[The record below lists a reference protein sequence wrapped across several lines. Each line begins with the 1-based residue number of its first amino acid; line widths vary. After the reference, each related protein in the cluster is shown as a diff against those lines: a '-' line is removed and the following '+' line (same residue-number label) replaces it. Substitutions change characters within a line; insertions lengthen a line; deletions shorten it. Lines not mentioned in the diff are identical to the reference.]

1 MPELLV
7 MRHAKSAWDTDAP
20 TDFDRPL
27 AERGRRD
34 RVRMASWLADEDLC
48 PTHVLSSP
56 ALRARSTVEAVIA
69 ECRVP
74 AAHIVSDRDL
84 YDADARTWFDRLR
97 SQPESVERLL
107 ICGHNPSLD
116 LLVETLC
123 ATDPPLSHNGKLMT
137 TAAIAHLRFDRRWA
151 DLMPASCDLVTLQR
165 PRDL

>member
-1 MPELLV
+1 

-34 RVRMASWLADEDLC
+34 RVRMASWLVDEGLC

-74 AAHIVSDRDL
+74 AAHIVFDRDL
-84 YDADARTWFDRLR
+84 YDADAWTWFDRLR

-116 LLVETLC
+116 DLVEQLS
-123 ATDPPLSHNGKLMT
+123 DRNPPRSPSGKLMT
-137 TAAIAHLRFDRRWA
+137 TAAIAHLSFEGTWWAIEPRRGS
-151 DLMPASCDLVTLQR
+151 LRRLVR
-165 PRDL
+165 PRER